1 MKNLKRGFGYL
12 FIVTLVMLFVGCGS
26 IYNYTVEPT
35 PIKKGEAKYALSN
48 FELKLLHGH
57 GRNLENKTFKNEEEL
72 KDSFVSFINQELKNQ
87 NLQADNDGY
96 KVSIKM
102 DYTRTYNYGGNALN
116 KPIIEYT
123 VEIVD
128 KNNQL
133 LVTYGW
139 AKHTTKYAYFDDTL
153 VNAKI
158 ALYQWMAEDEP
169 KDIKLISEL
178 IVRDLKEIGK

>member
-1 MKNLKRGFGYL
+1 MGYL
-12 FIVTLVMLFVGCGS
+12 LLFRNFISFFTKKNYIKTLFLVDILYMKDLNA
-26 IYNYTVEPT
+26 IYGFENGDF
-35 PIKKGEAKYALSN
+35 IIRQLSLL
-48 FELKLLHGH
+48 LKS
-57 GRNLENKTFKNEEEL
+57 K
-72 KDSFVSFINQELKNQ
+72 I
-87 NLQADNDGY
+87 
-96 KVSIKM
+96 
-102 DYTRTYNYGGNALN
+102 
-116 KPIIEYT
+116 
-123 VEIVD
+123 
-128 KNNQL
+128 NNQL